1 MSDSL
6 RDLLGSPLDDEP
18 EGRGGVTAA
27 VVMVGLVIAVGI
39 AWVAMAGGDDRA
51 SPDAAS
57 GSSPSAP
64 IVTTTMPPQLEPVD
78 GEEQLLYHPTVLPAG
93 LELCAA
99 ALGRPT
105 TGDEYCDP
113 DDSNRWIEVATPP
126 SPVSGESI
134 EGRPGFV
141 LVGAAEPFA
150 VGVPDVGLLVTG
162 AGLELDQL
170 VEVTASIPLADAMAW
185 DTSGEDPIAGDIDDE
200 FFSRLLGAAVGDLD
214 VRRTPTQID
223 VYGPDLILSTSLPGD
238 DAADDVR
245 QMAAGLIRPV
255 SISDERMLVVGDRP
269 FHGSIAVWSQRGRF
283 WSVRSDRDRD
293 VLADQLA
300 EVEAMIEVL
309 G

>member
-27 VVMVGLVIAVGI
+27 VVAVGLVIAVGI
-39 AWVAMAGGDDRA
+39 AWVAMAGGDDPAR
-51 SPDAAS
+51 PNAAS

-64 IVTTTMPPQLEPVD
+64 IVATPPQLEPID

-113 DDSNRWIEVATPP
+113 DDPNRWIEVATPP

-134 EGRPGFV
+134 EGTPGFV
-141 LVGAAEPFA
+141 LVGAAEPPA

-185 DTSGEDPIAGDIDDE
+185 DTSGEDPIDGDIDDE
-200 FFSRLLGAAVGDLD
+200 FLSRLLGAAVGDLD
-214 VRRTPTQID
+214 IRRTPTQID
-223 VYGPDLILSTSLPGD
+223 VYGPDLILSITLPGD
-238 DAADDVR
+238 DAADEVR
-245 QMAAGLIRPV
+245 LLAAGLIRPV

-269 FHGSIAVWSQRGRF
+269 FHGSIAVWNQRGRF
-283 WSVRSDRDRD
+283 WSVRSDYDRD
-293 VLADQLA
+293 VLADRLA
-300 EVEAMIEVL
+300 EVEVMIAVL